1 MKIIIE
7 DKPQDEEDVIIV
19 RCNTLDDSLLRLLQS
34 IKSKTYKIAGI
45 KDGKTTM
52 IDPKDIYYFESVDN
66 KVFLYQAKDIYEV
79 KLKLYEIEQK
89 YAEMNFF
96 RASKSVIINPNK
108 IKTIEPVLGS
118 RLEIV
123 LLNQE
128 RIIISRQ
135 YVGELKRLLGL

>member
-66 KVFLYQAKDIYEV
+66 KVFLYQAKDVYEV